1 MKFVDKRKILKS
13 VIYLFI
19 GLIFVWIFMRIM
31 SDADKIDWQNL
42 HIKYIP
48 LSASIVILAAAY
60 LIRSA
65 VWTYMLRFF
74 GGDVSM
80 RQGMK
85 VFLLTQAGRYIPG
98 KIWQFAGAG
107 FLGKRFGISA
117 DVSVT
122 TTFIAVLFN
131 QTVGLILSILL
142 LRSVFVGQFSIY
154 IGGIALLICALA
166 FLASPLFPKCINWAA
181 KLIGKKTNIAIK
193 KMPLQVVVL
202 FLLAYVLIWGM
213 FGIGFVLL
221 AKSFFPNTDNLLFL
235 NATGALAAACVL
247 GFFSIL
253 TPSGLGVRELV
264 LAFALTPFIGKAE
277 AGILAIAARLWM
289 TIVEFMVMGWAV
301 IPFLTWYKNK
311 KMETE
316 L

>member
-1 MKFVDKRKILKS
+1 MKSGGKKNLLKS
-13 VIYLFI
+13 VVYIFI
-19 GLIFVWIFMRIM
+19 GLIFVWIFMRIL

-42 HIKYIP
+42 HISWLP
-48 LSASIVILAAAY
+48 LSASIVILGSAY

-74 GGDVSM
+74 GGKISM
-80 RQGMK
+80 REGMK

-107 FLGKRFGISA
+107 FLGKRFGIPA
-117 DVSVT
+117 DISVT

-131 QTVGLILSILL
+131 QTVGLILSLL
-142 LRSVFVGQFSIY
+142 LLQSAFVDNSSVY
-154 IGGIALLICALA
+154 AGGILFLIGIIV
-166 FLASPLFPKCINWAA
+166 FLTSPLFPKCANWAA
-181 KLIGKKTNIAIK
+181 RLIGKKTNITIK
-193 KMPLQVVVL
+193 KMPLHIVIV
-202 FLLAYVLIWGM
+202 FLMAYVVIWGM
-213 FGIGFVLL
+213 FGVGFVFL
-221 AKSFFPNTDNLLFL
+221 AMSFFPNADNLMFL

-264 LAFALTPFIGKAE
+264 LAFALTPVIGKAE

-289 TIVEFMVMGWAV
+289 TLVEFIVMGWAV

-311 KMETE
+311 KTKTE